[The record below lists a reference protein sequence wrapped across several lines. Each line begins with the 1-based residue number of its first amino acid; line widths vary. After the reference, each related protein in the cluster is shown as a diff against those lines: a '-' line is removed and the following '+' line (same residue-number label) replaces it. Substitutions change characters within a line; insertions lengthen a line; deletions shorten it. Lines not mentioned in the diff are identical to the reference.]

1 VECGGLPPLSADRA
15 CPGVL
20 QPGRRDSAAS
30 RIRTIHA
37 NFTTR
42 KEPHMAT
49 SKITIGYFVQ
59 LGGIAAF
66 ALGAILSM
74 HHIAIGAFF
83 LGGAA
88 AFYIGEKLRSLT

>member
-1 VECGGLPPLSADRA
+1 MQADSLEF
-15 CPGVL
+15 PHL
-20 QPGRRDSAAS
+20 
-30 RIRTIHA
+30 RTA
-37 NFTTR
+37 FTTR

-88 AFYIGEKLRSLT
+88 AFYIGQKLRSLT

>member
-1 VECGGLPPLSADRA
+1 MLGAVLTIRLAPSKRGPSTRRSSA
-15 CPGVL
+15 P
-20 QPGRRDSAAS
+20 
-30 RIRTIHA
+30 IHSLE
-37 NFTTR
+37 R
-42 KEPHMAT
+42 SHMAT